1 MIGLCTR
8 PRHEAGKRFHGS
20 IQLEHKNDP
29 KARDEAS
36 PDCGGTL
43 AMTSLSQGCRQSA
56 SEYGPNLIYDYAV
69 ARGDQELAD
78 FVNAWIELKQK
89 DGMTARLYDYGFW
102 D

>member
-1 MIGLCTR
+1 MRPATTRSGQAVSRLDSARAQERSESPRRSQPGLR
-8 PRHEAGKRFHGS
+8 RHAG
-20 IQLEHKNDP
+20 NDV
-29 KARDEAS
+29 
-36 PDCGGTL
+36 
-43 AMTSLSQGCRQSA
+43 LSQGCRQSA